1 MKSEQLARHGWA
13 SCSFILQKPTKKDKN
28 PQNLTLSNEITPQ
41 EPTKRDK
48 KGEKRTKTN
57 KNQQKPTFS
66 NEKPPPKTDKN
77 RQKKSIDKIE
87 YMS

>member
-1 MKSEQLARHGWA
+1 MKSEKLARHGWA
-13 SCSFILQKPTKKDKN
+13 SFSFILQKPTKKDKN

-41 EPTKRDK
+41 EPTKREK
-48 KGEKRTKTN
+48 KGQKPRKTN
-57 KNQQKPTFS
+57 IFQRKTT
-66 NEKPPPKTDKN
+66 PKT